1 MTKIL
6 TWYKRFSVNNEE
18 IDKQHKALFDIFNRL
33 YDRCVESDDNIDL
46 KSLIL
51 ELVSYTD
58 YHFLAEEQYMRDTGY
73 KDIDR
78 HISEHRIFTETILQ
92 LQCDGYIKNYGQAKE
107 LLIFL
112 RNWILNHIMEEDKKI
127 AG

>member
-1 MTKIL
+1 MTKIF
-6 TWYKRFSVNNEE
+6 TWYKRYSVNNDE

-33 YDRCVESDDNIDL
+33 YDSCVESADSIEL

-51 ELVSYTD
+51 ELVSYAD
-58 YHFLAEEQYMRDTGY
+58 YHFSAEEQYMRDTGY
-73 KDIDR
+73 KNIDK

-92 LQCDGYIKNYGQAKE
+92 LHSDGYIKDYEQAKE

-112 RNWILNHIMEEDKKI
+112 RNWILNHIMVEDKKI
-127 AG
+127 AV